1 MQGFARLKTACQYA
15 DISMSTLKNWI
26 KDGLRPLKIK
36 GVVLIRYADIDSFIE
51 QHDQYDS
58 DEIESQINTLLQELQ
73 D

>member
-58 DEIESQINTLLQELQ
+58 AEIESQINTLLQELQ